1 MLADLKALF
10 AEHGITTYSVD
21 GDLKIDRDGLAKAIE
36 LGLLPED
43 PADLVAHFRAMR
55 DDK

>member
-1 MLADLKALF
+1 MFADLKALF
-10 AEHGITTYSVD
+10 AQHGITTYSVD

-43 PADLVAHFRAMR
+43 PADLEEHFRKMR
-55 DDK
+55 DEA